1 MRIRDLL
8 LTVAVSAVV
17 AAGAAHFTKSDKTGT
32 GARSNAWD
40 RVQQSQ
46 TIRCGFAT
54 ASGLHTVDPNTGL
67 HTGMVYELMEEIGRR
82 LNKKI
87 VWAEEVSYSDIGAG
101 FASGR
106 YDMFCSSLWLA
117 STRANASLLSDP
129 FILSPVYAWVHPND
143 VAKAPDLTALNNSDL
158 VLSIAEGD
166 ATEAMAKSRLPG
178 IKTQSVPAMASVGQY
193 IGQIV
198 TRHAGVI
205 LTDPGLA
212 KDFLKTN
219 PNGIARVGDVPVV
232 TFPVGFAFAAGD
244 QDMKEMI
251 DIAIRETVHDG
262 TIDNLLIKYDRVG
275 DILPVPKQY

>member
-17 AAGAAHFTKSDKTGT
+17 AAGAAHFTKSDGVGT
-32 GARSNAWD
+32 VRTSAYD
-40 RVQQSQ
+40 RVANSQ

-54 ASGLHTVDPNTGL
+54 ASGLHTVDPNTNT
-67 HTGMVYELMEEIGRR
+67 HTGMVYELMEEIGKR

-87 VWAEEVSYSDIGAG
+87 VWAEEVSYADIGAG
-101 FASGR
+101 FSAGR

-117 STRANASLLSDP
+117 SSRANASLLSNP
-129 FILSPVYAWVHPND
+129 FMLSPVYAWVHPDD
-143 VAKAPDLTALNNSDL
+143 VAKAPDLDALNKSDL

-166 ATEAMAKSRLPG
+166 ATETMAKSRLPN

-193 IGQIV
+193 IGQIA

-212 KDFLKTN
+212 RDFQKTN
-219 PNGIARVGDVPVV
+219 PGSIARVGDVPVV
-232 TFPVGFAFAAGD
+232 TFPVGFAFAAGE
-244 QDMKEMI
+244 QGMKEMI
-251 DIAIRETVHDG
+251 DIAIREVVHDG
-262 TIDNLLIKYDRVG
+262 TIDRLLQKYDRVG
-275 DILPVPKQY
+275 DILPVPKTY